1 MPKKIVNHH
10 KDSIFGI
17 FWGKFAE
24 NTTTLIIYCLDN
36 DKIALECI
44 YANTQVS
51 PSPLDII
58 FCRKNAVNSAFF
70 TIFQVFVT
78 KIPQHFFENH

>member
-1 MPKKIVNHH
+1 MIVNHR

-17 FWGKFAE
+17 SWGKFAE

-36 DKIALECI
+36 DEIALECI

-51 PSPLDII
+51 LSPLDII
-58 FCRKNAVNSAFF
+58 FCRKNAVNSASSS
-70 TIFQVFVT
+70 IFQVFVT